1 MEVDGRTMTLQSPR
15 RYQKAPRPAVN
26 AGIGNA
32 LRQAFDMNGEAR
44 VFDKFQDL
52 LDRLN

>member
-1 MEVDGRTMTLQSPR
+1 MEMQPKAKPGEAR
-15 RYQKAPRPAVN
+15 RFIKVAPPTVH

-44 VFDKFQDL
+44 SFAKFQDL
-52 LDRLN
+52 LDRLD